1 MRDTTRMS
9 VRAAHTPFPADTRR
23 RRTSRM
29 RTGLEVVGRVG
40 SLVTLTAMLVLAATA
55 GALADGVPAGGASV
69 VATFER

>member
-1 MRDTTRMS
+1 
-9 VRAAHTPFPADTRR
+9 
-23 RRTSRM
+23 M
-29 RTGLEVVGRVG
+29 RTGVEVVGRVG